1 VIVNLFSL
9 FDPSMSVFS
18 FNWFSLYLVFLLSF
32 LVFYSSGAVELFLKV
47 SISLIYK
54 EADQILKGKSGVGLF
69 IIPVFFFVLY
79 SNLISM
85 APSVFPVSSHLCVV
99 FPIGFLFWVS
109 PLLFGWSKLPNIMMK
124 SLVPQGTPYV
134 LIPFIVLIEIIS
146 SLIRPVTLSVRLTA
160 NITAGHLLISILVS
174 FLSEFDF
181 VLLSLVPLVIMNLLE
196 LGVAV
201 IQSYVFITLLSIYT
215 SEVYIVFEI

>member
-1 VIVNLFSL
+1 MIVNLFSL

-215 SEVYIVFEI
+215 SEV

>member
-1 VIVNLFSL
+1 
-9 FDPSMSVFS
+9 MSVFS

-215 SEVYIVFEI
+215 SEV

>member
-1 VIVNLFSL
+1 
-9 FDPSMSVFS
+9 MSFFS

-32 LVFYSSGAVELFLKV
+32 LVFYSSGSVELFLKV
-47 SISLIYK
+47 SVSLIYK

-215 SEVYIVFEI
+215 SEV

>member
-215 SEVYIVFEI
+215 SEV

>member
-1 VIVNLFSL
+1 MIVNLFSL
-9 FDPSMSVFS
+9 FDPSMSFFS

-32 LVFYSSGAVELFLKV
+32 LVFYSSGSVELFLKV
-47 SISLIYK
+47 SVSLIYK

-215 SEVYIVFEI
+215 SEV

>member
-201 IQSYVFITLLSIYT
+201 IKTYVYITLLSK
-215 SEVYIVFEI
+215 